1 MQQYV
6 YNLNDLNELYNTIK
20 EYGIQTCDY
29 FVKYEIVKNMEE
41 PVTLEVTLTPYA
53 FEMLC
58 GGLYYDNDNYYKENP
73 NKAVNELISEFGEY
87 MVD

>member
-1 MQQYV
+1 MKFETLYKQY
-6 YNLNDLNELYNTIK
+6 K
-20 EYGIQTCDY
+20 ENPD
-29 FVKYEIVKNMEE
+29 KDWYEIVKNMEE

-87 MVD
+87 MVDQKACECLCL